1 MPLKT
6 VLVYSEVSNI
16 YALLQFWGEKKSL
29 KEEEKLFV
37 SDENLFS

>member
-16 YALLQFWGEKKSL
+16 YALLQFWRKKSL

-37 SDENLFS
+37 NDKNLFS